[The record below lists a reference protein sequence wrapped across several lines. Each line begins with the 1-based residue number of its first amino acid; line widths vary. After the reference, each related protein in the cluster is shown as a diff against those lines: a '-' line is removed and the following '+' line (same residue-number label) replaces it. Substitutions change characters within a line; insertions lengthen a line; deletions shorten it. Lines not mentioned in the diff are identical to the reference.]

1 MAKTYSNL
9 HLWGIFYGYVSH
21 NQRVQSQ
28 QIPLNHH
35 KIPWNHHFPMVF
47 LWFSYTLHI
56 PNSIHGVARR
66 DVSNFHGRPGWL
78 WGSCC
83 GLVRTHICYISVTC
97 NTCYIYNYNIYIL
110 YIYYIVLYMYYM
122 ILHLI
127 YVYYEY
133 NILYQIILYCIVII
147 VLYYNVYVGSLKF
160 DPYPYLLR
168 HPCDIDTVWKI
179 WQFAKHSW
187 QKFVLVVD
195 N

>member
-110 YIYYIVLYMYYM
+110 YIYIILYYICIIWYCILYMYIM
-122 ILHLI
+122 NII
-127 YVYYEY
+127 YY
-133 NILYQIILYCIVII
+133 IRLYCIVLLL
-147 VLYYNVYVGSLKF
+147 LYYITMCMLVASNLIHTHIY
-160 DPYPYLLR
+160 
-168 HPCDIDTVWKI
+168 CDIHVI
-179 WQFAKHSW
+179 
-187 QKFVLVVD
+187 
-195 N
+195 